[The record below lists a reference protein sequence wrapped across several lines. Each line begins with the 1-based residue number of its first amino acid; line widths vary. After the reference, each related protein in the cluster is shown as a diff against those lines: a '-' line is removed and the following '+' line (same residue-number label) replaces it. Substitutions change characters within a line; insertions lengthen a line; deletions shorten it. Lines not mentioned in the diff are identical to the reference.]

1 MKGAFVSLFDCIVF
15 NCEGQVVVCKGSL
28 AFLSSK
34 EAFAAS
40 AMGRPVLL
48 MVFLGAM
55 GVGLQNTNGGRQML
69 GSTDVWTGAPKDSE
83 ADKTRMH
90 DKTIGGEL

>member
-1 MKGAFVSLFDCIVF
+1 LVCSIALSSTARGKLLSARGAFPFLVSR
-15 NCEGQVVVCKGSL
+15 
-28 AFLSSK
+28 
-34 EAFAAS
+34 

-48 MVFLGAM
+48 MVFMGAM
-55 GVGLQNTNGGRQML
+55 GVGLQSTNSGRQML
-69 GSTDVWTGAPKDSE
+69 GSTDMWTGAPKDSE